1 MLIQELTLA
10 TGNPN
15 EQKKFYCSELGFPE
29 IEIKGESDGFSF
41 QSGYTKIN
49 FIPGDKDARYHFAF
63 NVRPDQF
70 ENSISWL
77 NNLGIELLDNVEK
90 TGKIVDF
97 PNWNAK
103 SVYFFD
109 PAGNIVEIIARAG
122 IARAGNAPKFSAN
135 SLTGISEIGIV
146 CDDVLAIQNW
156 IETTHH
162 VNGFVRQK
170 NSANF
175 SAMGDDEGLLLLV
188 PSGRK
193 WFMGNFEAFHFPLAI
208 SGKNG
213 QNVIKLILP

>member
-1 MLIQELTLA
+1 MRIQQLTLA
-10 TGNPN
+10 TGNPV

-29 IEIKGESDGFSF
+29 IEIAGDSDGFSF

-70 ENSISWL
+70 ESAIGWIENEA
-77 NNLGIELLDNVEK
+77 ELLENPHGK
-90 TGKIVDF
+90 GKIVDF

-122 IARAGNAPKFSAN
+122 IQRAGNAPKFSTK
-135 SLTGISEIGIV
+135 SLTGISEIGIA
-146 CDDVLAIQNW
+146 CEDVLAMREW
-156 IETTHH
+156 ISNVHGIHDFT
-162 VNGFVRQK
+162 RQE
-170 NSANF
+170 NTAEF

-188 PSGRK
+188 PKNRP
-193 WFMGNFEAFHFPLAI
+193 WFMGNFDAVHFPLAI
-208 SGKNG
+208 EGINSGKDF
-213 QNVIKLILP
+213 KLMLP